1 MNKKTLKQVLAAQ
14 SAEIKEL
21 QLEITELRLSFIR
34 MDNEM
39 KEVLYQDK
47 HSLGGIPPQ
56 LTW

>member
-21 QLEITELRLSFIR
+21 QYEIAELRLSFIR

-39 KEVLYQDK
+39 KEALYQDK

-56 LTW
+56 LVG